1 MGMVSKGTKLELD
14 GTSSGVWVHVKVAG
28 IGIGYM
34 HQDYVGKASGSTGS
48 SPIKTA
54 QNALNSKF
62 NAGLTVDGIWG
73 SACKTAYIKAI
84 QSALN
89 SVYGAGLTADGIWG
103 TNTSREYPKVC
114 VNLQTDVR

>member
-34 HQDYVGKASGSTGS
+34 HQDYVGKDSGSTGS

-54 QNALNSKF
+54 LNALNSKF

-73 SACKTAYIKAI
+73 ICL
-84 QSALN
+84 QN
-89 SVYGAGLTADGIWG
+89 SIYQGNTVCPELCIWCR
-103 TNTSREYPKVC
+103 TYS
-114 VNLQTDVR
+114 